1 MRYDKPKPILTEL
14 PTLVKT
20 TVTPEGIK
28 WNTIIGDVATGVTND
43 GLLQPVNTVPNI
55 TPTPV
60 ANVAKKKVN
69 KKKPKIAKLTENL
82 VNNAVNNTEMDW

>member
-20 TVTPEGIK
+20 TATPEGIK
-28 WNTIIGDVATGVTND
+28 WDTIIGDVATGLTND
-43 GLLQPVNTVPNI
+43 GLLQPVSTVPII

-69 KKKPKIAKLTENL
+69 KKKPGIIRTLL
-82 VNNAVNNTEMDW
+82 LQ